1 VNDFWPAWELEA
13 GNDDSWVSRGAAI
26 VNVEGPN
33 GAVLST
39 YSAQFRLA
47 AGSIGW
53 VVPDRFYEGQVI
65 SGKGSRVEHIS
76 LQVDPVRWESSD
88 GSPSDYEDVQI
99 SLARHEVGS
108 QVDVS
113 LHPDYPRHSLA
124 VTVSN
129 ASDFAMKDVF
139 LFGLI
144 LDRNGRPVDIV
155 ATPARHSIGFGET
168 ETLTA
173 ISTSWTGRCIGARD
187 PHAMYEV
194 HYWIDFET
202 YSGQHA
208 SRHAK
213 YSGEAWDYEK
223 AWEAVKLEYLGLE
236 CDGDDN
242 IAVVRATNE
251 GNYPLS
257 IVLSV
262 QINTDVSRWSR
273 DPNHGWWSTDDNP
286 VWLEPDSPVILRY
299 LVGEGTGAVGGD
311 WPTDCDPSKVIGYR
325 LDIRSIDGVE
335 YSRTK
340 ELRKPQ
346 P

>member
-1 VNDFWPAWELEA
+1 
-13 GNDDSWVSRGAAI
+13 
-26 VNVEGPN
+26 
-33 GAVLST
+33 LST

-76 LQVDPVRWESSD
+76 LQVDPVHWESSD

-99 SLARHEVGS
+99 SLVRHEVGS
-108 QVDVS
+108 QIDLS

-129 ASDFAMKDVF
+129 ASDFAMKDVL

-144 LDRNGRPVDIV
+144 LDSNGMPVDIV
-155 ATPARHSIGFGET
+155 ATPARYSIGFGET
-168 ETLTA
+168 KTLTA
-173 ISTSWTGRCIGARD
+173 ISTSWAGRCIGAKD
-187 PHAMYEV
+187 PQAMYEV
-194 HYWIDFET
+194 HYWVDFET

-208 SRHAK
+208 SRYAK

-223 AWEAVKLEYLGLE
+223 AWDAVRLEYLGLE

-257 IVLSV
+257 VV
-262 QINTDVSRWSR
+262 MYVAVYTDVSRWSR
-273 DPNHGWWSTDDNP
+273 DPLHGWWSTDDTP
-286 VWLEPDSPVILRY
+286 VWLEPNSPMTLRY
-299 LVGEGTGAVGGD
+299 LVGGPLGRVGGD
-311 WPTDCDPSKVIGYR
+311 APPGCDPSTVIGHR
-325 LDIRSIDGVE
+325 LTIESIDGVE
-335 YSRTK
+335 YDRTK
-340 ELRKPQ
+340 ELREPQ